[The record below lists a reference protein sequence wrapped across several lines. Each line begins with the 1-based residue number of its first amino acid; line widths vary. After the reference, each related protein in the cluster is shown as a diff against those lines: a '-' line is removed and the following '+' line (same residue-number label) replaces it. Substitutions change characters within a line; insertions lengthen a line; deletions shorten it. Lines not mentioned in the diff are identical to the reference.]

1 MIICEKVS
9 KRFGEKFAVR
19 DVSFRFDKSL
29 AVLGYNGAGKSTLAK
44 LIAGILKP
52 SSGRIEVFG
61 KDPYKCVEVRRKI
74 GIVTHNPM
82 LYRELTVEENLRF
95 FANLFRIEEWDWI
108 LDELNLRDK
117 SNKKVLELS
126 RGYLQRVAIARAMI
140 SNPHLLILD
149 EAFSS
154 LDLEGREILRKMI
167 RNFEGSILLS
177 THDLEEAKFCGKFLV
192 LHNGEVA
199 YFGESYDEAV
209 GILRAHKEGS
219 EG

>member
-117 SNKKVLELS
+117 SNKRVLELS

-192 LHNGEVA
+192 LHNGEAA